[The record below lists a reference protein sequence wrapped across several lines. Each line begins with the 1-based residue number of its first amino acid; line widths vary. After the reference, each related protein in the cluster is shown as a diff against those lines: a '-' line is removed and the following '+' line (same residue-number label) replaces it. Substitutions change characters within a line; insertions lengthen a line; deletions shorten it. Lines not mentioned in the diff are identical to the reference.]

1 MKKLERC
8 IPEEEALLNRM
19 LQLCLTDKEGTRA
32 EQDEIMRKLQELG
45 DNAD

>member
-8 IPEEEALLNRM
+8 SPGEEALLNRM
-19 LQLCLTDKEGTRA
+19 LQLCLADKEGTRA
-32 EQDEIMRKLQELG
+32 EQDEIERKLQELR